1 MIDIPDVMAK
11 HELITTTALQM
22 LEDKLESDEDSCDD
36 LYWNA
41 HEQTFRLTYS
51 YEPACE
57 CCSYGYGGVE
67 VTLDEV
73 QEALNATQNMA

>member
-11 HELITTTALQM
+11 HELITTTALRL
-22 LEDKLESDEDSCDD
+22 LEDKLESHEDSCDD
-36 LYWNA
+36 LYWDA
-41 HEQTFRLTYS
+41 HEQVFRLTYS
-51 YEPACE
+51 YSVECE

-73 QEALNATQNMA
+73 QEALNAT